1 MKGLKGLLSLVLVV
15 ALVLSV
21 TACGGAIDPEGVATL
36 VIANGEDHI
45 SYEVGLS
52 NLPEG
57 ARGAISLLDYLK
69 AEGKLDY
76 ASEDSGYGAYLTSV
90 SSKDGGVSVKND
102 MASGTYIYIYTSVE
116 ADADVSEYKTEVE
129 WEGKTLTSA
138 GVGLSQ
144 MSVTDGAVIYITV
157 IKY

>member
-1 MKGLKGLLSLVLVV
+1 MKGIKGLLSLVLIAALLVCV
-15 ALVLSV
+15 A
-21 TACGGAIDPEGVATL
+21 ACGGEVDPEGVATL
-36 VIANGEDHI
+36 VIVNGEDSA

-57 ARGAISLLDYLK
+57 AKGAISLLDYLK

-90 SSKDGGVSVKND
+90 SDNEGKVSVAND
-102 MASGTYIYIYTSVE
+102 AASGTYIYIYTSVE
-116 ADADVSEYKTEVE
+116 GDADVSEYKTEVE
-129 WEGKTLTSA
+129 WEGKTLTSS